1 MPLCW
6 LSGLMDNLVLVKS
19 DKESPAARRNQWLSK
34 WHATYSLMY
43 YDETREGEKIW
54 RNVDTLDN

>member
-1 MPLCW
+1 
-6 LSGLMDNLVLVKS
+6 MDNLVLVKS

-43 YDETREGEKIW
+43 YDETRKGEKIW